1 MILLI
6 RSGILCSLYQNEK
19 KTTLFIS
26 IGNVDKII
34 RSCMNV
40 ISGSLNCP
48 ARRGVKIL
56 TIKVIMFQ
64 KIDTSPNEM
73 IRFKGT
79 VLVLTATLSL

>member
-1 MILLI
+1 M
-6 RSGILCSLYQNEK
+6 YQTDK
-19 KTTLFIS
+19 KTTLSIF

-40 ISGSLNCP
+40 ISGSLNFP
-48 ARRGVKIL
+48 AMRGVEIL